1 MDKIKKLEEL
11 LERAHN
17 PLVAATDG
25 FPLDDETAIAADELG
40 DEIYRMTHRE
50 FIAFDKG
57 KYKVVEKF
65 EKCINKAPAWRTDV
79 DNLASALWY
88 ALVIKSLGDGEYT
101 KQSPLDLQSGYKTVK
116 VGIYG
121 EDVVIEGGAAWVR
134 RGALGEFSGK
144 YPFIDVISD
153 TVHKILAKDYR
164 GAVEQNFIGMDK
176 RYYMDDYK
184 VLQKCYES
192 DEDEVSEALNESNDN
207 GWISVK
213 DRLPEYDKT
222 VLVVNEDGY
231 MHTAV
236 RIKSSIARID
246 EWQIKFGVYFIDND
260 VWEEDEQGKI
270 THWRH
275 LPEPPKGE

>member
-17 PLVAATDG
+17 LLVAATDG

-40 DEIYRMTHRE
+40 DDIYRMTHRE
-50 FIAFDKG
+50 LIAFDKE

-65 EKCINKAPAWRTDV
+65 EKCLNKAPAWRTNV

-88 ALVIKSLGDGEYT
+88 ALVIKSLDDGEYT
-101 KQSPLDLQSGYKTVK
+101 IQSPLDLQNGYKIVK

-134 RGALGEFSGK
+134 RGALGEFSEK

-176 RYYMDDYK
+176 RYYKDDYK

-192 DEDEVSEALNESNDN
+192 GEDEVSEALNEPNDN

-213 DRLPEYDKT
+213 DRLPEIGEHYRSK
-222 VLVVNEDGY
+222 LVMCYSPDGEHECLFDYYEVNGFGQGCF
-231 MHTAV
+231 TAE
-236 RIKSSIARID
+236 KY
-246 EWQIKFGVYFIDND
+246 FGIS
-260 VWEEDEQGKI
+260 I
-270 THWRH
+270 THWMP
-275 LPEPPKGE
+275 LPEPPKGECK